1 MIVLENC
8 SGMFG
13 DDSYNTTEA
22 QDSYYKRSGKQK
34 KMNPTKFAMNSR
46 RKKLIDRAEE
56 GVKRI
61 AESRRRKLEIK
72 HCKAT
77 WDCPRMFATGLLEI

>member
-1 MIVLENC
+1 
-8 SGMFG
+8 MFG

-22 QDSYYKRSGKQK
+22 QDSCYKRSGKQK

-61 AESRRRKLEIK
+61 AAKLPK
-72 HCKAT
+72 KT
-77 WDCPRMFATGLLEI
+77 

>member
-22 QDSYYKRSGKQK
+22 QDSFYKRSDKQK
-34 KMNPTKFAMNSR
+34 KMNPTKFSMNSR
-46 RKKLIDRAEE
+46 KKKLIDRAEE

-61 AESRRRKLEIK
+61 AAKLPK
-72 HCKAT
+72 KT
-77 WDCPRMFATGLLEI
+77 

>member
-61 AESRRRKLEIK
+61 AAKPPK
-72 HCKAT
+72 KT
-77 WDCPRMFATGLLEI
+77 